1 MYRKII
7 RDRALNLRGKL
18 QAVLDG
24 HSSQDSSKAHE
35 VYDLLG
41 KEKVDQKIFSEI
53 RRMVTARIA
62 VLDGMIAK
70 V

>member
-7 RDRALNLRGKL
+7 RDCALNLRGKL

-24 HSSQDSSKAHE
+24 HSSQDSSKTHE

-62 VLDGMIAK
+62 VLDGVIAK